1 MDINADLYRR
11 IEAAGQLDVLRFWG
25 ELDES
30 GQRKLADQLSAINWE
45 ELPGLIRDYVLER
58 PKTAIPTDL
67 APAGYFPA
75 KPADAAADNLYRR
88 AIETGVEMLRQGR
101 VCCLTVAGGQGTRLG
116 FDGPKGTYPIGPVS
130 GKSLFGYFAESILRA
145 GIKYGRKISWYIM
158 TSLLNCDATVAFFK
172 KNEYFGLAPDQVFF
186 FTQGTMPAIGYDGK
200 LLLSAKDSLAL
211 SPDGHGGT
219 LLALRKSGALE
230 RMKREGTDII
240 SYFQVDNPLV
250 KMCDPLFIGLHE
262 LESSDMSAI
271 MLAKTGPFEKLGN
284 FCVSGGRLHIIEYSD
299 LPTELAEKR
308 NPDGSLAFVAGSPA
322 IHIISRKFVEDLTA
336 DGVLKLP
343 WHRADKKI
351 PSIDAVGAS
360 IKPESPNGVKLE
372 SFIFDALPLA
382 ARTMILEGDRR
393 EVFAPTKNA
402 TGVDSAE
409 SCRLMLIDRDAR
421 RLEGAGVKVPRRDD
435 GSVDAKI
442 EIAPAAVLD
451 DADVRDYVNKNSLRE
466 IAPGAEIYLH

>member
-1 MDINADLYRR
+1 MDIDADLYRR
-11 IEAAGQLDVLRFWG
+11 IEAACQLEVLRFWDD
-25 ELDES
+25 LDES
-30 GQRKLADQLSAINWE
+30 GRRKLTEQLTAINWE

-58 PKTAIPTDL
+58 PKTEIPDDL
-67 APAGYFPA
+67 APAKYFPA
-75 KPADAAADNLYRR
+75 KPTDSSADALYRS
-88 AIETGVEMLRQGR
+88 AVETGMRMLRQGR

-145 GIKYGRKISWYIM
+145 GVKYGRKISWYIM

-172 KNEYFGLAPDQVFF
+172 ENGYFGLDPEQVFF

-219 LLALRKSGALE
+219 LLALHKSGALE

-262 LESSDMSAI
+262 LESADMSAI

-299 LPTELAEKR
+299 LPAELAEKR

-322 IHIISRKFVEDLTA
+322 IHVISRKFVEELTA

-351 PSIDAVGAS
+351 PALDASGTLV
-360 IKPESPNGVKLE
+360 KPESPNGVKLE

-382 ARTMILEGDRR
+382 SRTMILEGERR

-409 SCRLMLIDRDAR
+409 SCRSMLIDRDAR
-421 RLEGAGVKVPRRDD
+421 RLEAVGVKVPRRAD

-442 EIAPAAVLD
+442 EIAPIAVLD
-451 DADVRDYVNKNSLRE
+451 DADAREYVKKNSLRE

>member
-11 IEAAGQLDVLRFWG
+11 IEASGQLGVLRFWDD
-25 ELDES
+25 LDDP
-30 GQRKLADQLSAINWE
+30 GKRKLTDQLAGVNWE

-58 PKTAIPTDL
+58 PRTNIPDDL
-67 APAGYFPA
+67 SPAAYFPA
-75 KPADAAADNLYRR
+75 APADAKSADLYRR
-88 AIETGVEMLRQGR
+88 AVETGERMLRQGR

-145 GIKYGRKISWYIM
+145 GVKYGCKISWYIM
-158 TSLLNCDATVAFFK
+158 TSLLNCDATVDFFR
-172 KNEYFGLAPDQVFF
+172 KNDYFGLDPKQVFF
-186 FTQGTMPAIGYDGK
+186 FTQGTMPAISYDGQ

-219 LLALRKSGALE
+219 LLALRKSGALS
-230 RMKREGTDII
+230 RMESEGTDVI

-250 KMCDPLFIGLHE
+250 KMCDPLFVGLHE
-262 LESSDMSAI
+262 IEHADMSAI

-322 IHIISRKFVEDLTA
+322 IHVISRRFVEELTA

-351 PSIDAVGAS
+351 PAIDASGKLV
-360 IKPESPNGVKLE
+360 KPEAPNGVKLE

-382 ARTMILEGDRR
+382 KHTMILEGNRA
-393 EVFAPTKNA
+393 EVFAPTKIA

-409 SCRLMLIDRDAR
+409 SCRLMLIERDAR
-421 RLEGAGVKVPRRDD
+421 RLEAAGVKIPRRGD

-442 EIAPAAVLD
+442 EIAPAVVLD
-451 DADVRDYVNKNSLRE
+451 DADAREYVKKNALRE

>member
-1 MDINADLYRR
+1 MTVDNVLYRR
-11 IEAAGQLDVLRFWG
+11 IEAAGQLEVLRFWN
-25 ELDES
+25 DIDDA
-30 GQRKLADQLSAINWE
+30 GQRKLAAQLAAINWE
-45 ELPGLIRDYVLER
+45 ELPGLIRDYVLQR
-58 PKTAIPTDL
+58 PRTEIPDDL
-67 APAGYFPA
+67 APAKYFP
-75 KPADAAADNLYRR
+75 DCAADTGTADLYRR
-88 AIETGVEMLRQGR
+88 AVAAGEEALRQGR

-130 GKSLFGYFAESILRA
+130 GRSLFSYFAGSILRA
-145 GIKYGRKISWYIM
+145 GQKYGRPISWYIM
-158 TSLLNCDATVAFFK
+158 TSMLNCDATIEFFRS
-172 KNEYFGLAPDQVFF
+172 NGFFGLSPEQVFF

-200 LLLSAKDSLAL
+200 LLLGAKDSLAL

-230 RMKREGTDII
+230 RMERENTDII

-262 LESSDMSAI
+262 LERSDMSAI
-271 MLAKTGPFEKLGN
+271 MLAKTGPREKLGN

-299 LPTELAEKR
+299 LPDELAEKR

-322 IHIISRKFVEDLTA
+322 IHMISRRFVADLTA

-351 PSIDAVGAS
+351 PTVDASGNPV
-360 IKPESPNGVKLE
+360 KPEAPNGVKLE

-382 ARTMILEGDRR
+382 KRTMILEGDRK

-409 SCRLMLIDRDAR
+409 SCRQMLIDRDAR
-421 RLEGAGVKVPRRDD
+421 RLESAGVAVPRKAD
-435 GSVDAKI
+435 GSLDAKI
-442 EIAPAAVLD
+442 EISPAAVLD
-451 DADVRDYVNKNSLRE
+451 DEDAAAYVREHRLERIES
-466 IAPGAEIYLH
+466 GAEVYLN